1 MGGESDYT
9 LNRVVEYCDG
19 WIPRASP
26 SFDPVEG
33 MTRMHQ
39 AAEKV
44 GRDPATL
51 SMSVFRAPPEKQKLQ
66 AYAVVGVQRR
76 PIIRRG
82 DRLLLLEG
90 PKPKYGLFTT

>member
-19 WIPRASP
+19 WIPRAGP

-66 AYAVVGVQRR
+66 AYAVAGVQRSLLR
-76 PIIRRG
+76 LPSA
-82 DRLLLLEG
+82 DRDTVLKLLDEYAPLLS
-90 PKPKYGLFTT
+90 